1 MNDSSDQLLNRIG
14 AAAGIVGVLLLVA
27 LFTVIPTLPAPNK
40 SIAEITRKANEN
52 RDGLLLG
59 AYVGALASGALL
71 LFGASLAA
79 RLRRVE
85 NPNGTWWVVA
95 AIGIAGTS
103 IGIVGNALEIMFVRA
118 VGHGATGDAL
128 WIGYGADHWLGTLT
142 AIPLA
147 VFLLGTG
154 LGARATGLIPRWLAW
169 FGIALSVLFV
179 AGAGSVTG
187 DEVDGGILGLPL
199 LVGYLGL
206 IVWILATSTSML
218 RAAGGTSGEPAAA
231 VV

>member
-1 MNDSSDQLLNRIG
+1 MNDNSDQLLNRIG

-27 LFTVIPTLPAPNK
+27 LFTAIPTLPAPNK

-59 AYVGALASGALL
+59 AYVGALVSGALL

-85 NPNGTWWVVA
+85 TPNGGWWLVA

-147 VFLLGTG
+147 LFLLGTG

-199 LVGYLGL
+199 VVGYLGL

-218 RAAGGTSGEPAAA
+218 RAAGGASGEPAAA